1 MAKKKKDISNIALMA
16 TIRGSWN
23 GINPVTRIVES
34 KKHKPIKHK
43 KKNMED
49 AKNDT

>member
-1 MAKKKKDISNIALMA
+1 MAKKKKDISNIALMS
-16 TIRGSWN
+16 TIRGNWN

-34 KKHKPIKHK
+34 KKYKPTKHK
-43 KKNMED
+43 KKSMED